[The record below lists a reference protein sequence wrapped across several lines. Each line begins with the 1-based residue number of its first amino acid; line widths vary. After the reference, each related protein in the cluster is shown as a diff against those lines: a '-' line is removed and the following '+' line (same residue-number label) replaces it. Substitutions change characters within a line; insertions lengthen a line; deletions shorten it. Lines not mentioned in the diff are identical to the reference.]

1 MPTDDV
7 SAWKLIFTIHE
18 GDDQKPAGPVHVG
31 AELDD
36 GTYIHG
42 RLFSYADDLPE
53 TMDRDFVLSAPIEVR
68 NAKGETHTLG
78 CQFSIVSAR
87 RIRRIDVTH
96 LLPSD
101 GD

>member
-1 MPTDDV
+1 MSETGDV

-18 GDDQKPAGPVHVG
+18 GGEQEPGQVHVG

-53 TMDRDFVLSAPIEVR
+53 TSDRDFVLSAPIEIR
-68 NAKGETHTLG
+68 DAKGETHKLG

-87 RIRRIDVTH
+87 RVRRIDVTH
-96 LLPSD
+96 LLPSE
-101 GD
+101 G